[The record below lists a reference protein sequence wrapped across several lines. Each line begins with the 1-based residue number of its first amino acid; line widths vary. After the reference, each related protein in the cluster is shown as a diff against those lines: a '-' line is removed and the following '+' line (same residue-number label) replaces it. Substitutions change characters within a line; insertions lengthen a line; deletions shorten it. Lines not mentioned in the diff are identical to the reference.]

1 MNKLPTNMI
10 VAHVKRRYTKK
21 DMVLAGTHTY
31 FNPKYAHLKS
41 LQASIICRILKK
53 YTQTIT
59 ATDNI
64 PILMGGDLNAL
75 PNILHDTG
83 FDPFFFP
90 VLSNDEPKNAN
101 SIKKKDNL
109 ASNLD
114 DISCKTIVD

>member
-1 MNKLPTNMI
+1 
-10 VAHVKRRYTKK
+10 
-21 DMVLAGTHTY
+21 
-31 FNPKYAHLKS
+31 
-41 LQASIICRILKK
+41 
-53 YTQTIT
+53 
-59 ATDNI
+59 
-64 PILMGGDLNAL
+64 MGGDLNAL